1 MVRRGVGPWWTYAAS
16 DNMARKSLTGL
27 SWSDTAAAAAN
38 NNGRTHSRS
47 QAAGVRAY
55 KHGNYRFRD

>member
-1 MVRRGVGPWWTYAAS
+1 MVRRGVGPWWIPHAAS

-27 SWSDTAAAAAN
+27 SWFGYRRRQQHQRRTDTL
-38 NNGRTHSRS
+38 S

-55 KHGNYRFRD
+55 KGNYRFRD